1 MTTPD
6 EELPAARET
15 LVDALLRPD
24 GIRAH
29 LQPVVRVADSAIVG
43 HEVLSRSTAY
53 PRTSPATWLAAAEEV
68 GRRAEVELACLE
80 AAAELGEPPDRA
92 LLFVNVSPDVL
103 VGPEFGELAKRL
115 PRHVIEVTEHA
126 AVEAYEPLREALS
139 RLRGNG
145 SLVAVDDVGAGYAS
159 MAHVLQLN
167 PSFIKIDR
175 SLVQG
180 LDGDPGRRALVEALQ
195 AFAAAVGALTIA
207 EGVETEDELRALREM
222 GVDLAQ
228 GYLLARPS
236 QEWAEVSAAA
246 RRVLVPEGPPPAAT
260 DDRSLARELEEAR
273 TAAAACDVVGRYLA
287 RHGGLLP
294 SVYLERGGV
303 LRCHSRRGQWLVMDG
318 LRPGV
323 GITGAAFATGSEIV
337 QHDVA
342 GDQRYRLA
350 VPGVC
355 AEIAV
360 PLRIDGVPVGA
371 LNVDAVAPLHE
382 EHLQLVRRCGRLL
395 EDRLAELR
403 THGRVSTVLH
413 DVAALAPTLALTGS
427 APDLGHALLEA
438 ARELTGY
445 DSGCLWHVDP
455 DPSAHAAP
463 GHHGL
468 RADAAGRPR
477 ATATT
482 GPDGAALAHLAP
494 QDVAVL
500 VDLVAD
506 LSSCYS
512 GGTDLSLDAPP
523 TQVLRT
529 LGVRGAVIVPIR
541 DGWRQTDLLVLTSAA
556 TAYVAPDAVD
566 ALELLCLQ
574 AGSRLAALRRVAE
587 LEELVHRDALTG
599 VGNRGLWQMAVGDLG
614 LDAEGRPGRRRDS
627 ARDPMWVAV
636 ADVDRFKAV
645 NDGQGHLTGDE
656 LLRRLAETFAALPG
670 WSVFRLGG
678 DEFALFGPADDDA
691 TWPGALETAVGR
703 AQAVLAEYG
712 ATVSVGAALTTRDRL
727 ALAHARADR
736 ALYRRKRAGGA
747 GLTVATAG
755 PETGATP
762 LAAPGA

>member
-1 MTTPD
+1 MTTAY
-6 EELPAARET
+6 EELPAAREL
-15 LVDALLRPD
+15 LVDALLAPD

-43 HEVLSRSTAY
+43 HEVLSRATAY
-53 PRTSPATWLAAAEEV
+53 PRTSPARWLAAAEEV

-80 AAAELGEPPDRA
+80 AAAALGEPPDRA

-103 VGPEFGELAKRL
+103 VGPEFVEVAARL

-126 AVEAYEPLREALS
+126 AVEGYEPLRDALS
-139 RLRGNG
+139 RLRGSG

-180 LDGDPGRRALVEALQ
+180 LDNDPGRRALVEALQ

-207 EGVETEDELRALREM
+207 EGVETEDELRTLREI

-228 GYLLARPS
+228 GYLLARPGPA
-236 QEWAEVSAAA
+236 WAEVSAEA
-246 RRVLVPEGPPPAAT
+246 RRVLVPEAPPPAAT
-260 DDRSLARELEEAR
+260 DDGSLARELEAAH
-273 TAAAACDVVGRYLA
+273 TAASACDVVGRFLA
-287 RHGGLLP
+287 RNGGLLP

-323 GITGAAFATGSEIV
+323 GLTGAAFATGVEIV
-337 QHDVA
+337 SHDVA
-342 GDQRYRLA
+342 EDHRYRLA

-360 PLRIDGVPVGA
+360 PLRVDGVVVGA

-382 EHLQLVRRCGRLL
+382 EHIQLVRRCARLL
-395 EDRLAELR
+395 EDRLGALR

-413 DVAALAPTLALTGS
+413 DVSALAPTLSLTGS
-427 APDLGHALLEA
+427 AADLGRALLHA

-445 DSGCLWHVDP
+445 DSGCLWHVE
-455 DPSAHAAP
+455 P
-463 GHHGL
+463 GRPVHGT
-468 RADAAGRPR
+468 AGGPPLPVGGSGQPR
-477 ATATT
+477 ATAVT
-482 GPDGAALAHLAP
+482 GPDGAALGHLTAD
-494 QDVAVL
+494 DVAVL

-512 GGTDLSLDAPP
+512 GGTDLSLDVPP
-523 TQVLRT
+523 TQVLRA

-541 DGWRQTDLLVLTSAA
+541 DGWRLTDLLVLTSVA

-599 VGNRGLWQMAVGDLG
+599 VGNRGLWQVVVGDLG
-614 LDAEGRPGRRRDS
+614 LDAGGRPGRRDDT

-656 LLRRLAETFAALPG
+656 LLRRLAETFAAMPG

-691 TWPGALETAVGR
+691 FRPVVLDAAVDQ
-703 AQAVLAEYG
+703 AQAVLSEYG
-712 ATVSVGAALTTRDRL
+712 AAVSVGAALTTRDRL

-736 ALYRRKRAGGA
+736 ALYRRKRAGGG
-747 GLTVATAG
+747 GLTVASVG
-755 PETGATP
+755 PETGTTP
-762 LAAPGA
+762 VVGTGA